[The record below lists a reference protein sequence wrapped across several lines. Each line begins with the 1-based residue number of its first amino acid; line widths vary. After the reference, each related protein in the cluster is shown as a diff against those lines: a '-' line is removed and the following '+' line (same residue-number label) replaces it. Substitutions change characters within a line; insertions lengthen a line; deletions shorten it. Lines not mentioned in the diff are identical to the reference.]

1 MAIKLYRCS
10 NMWVKIGAHPCWRVQ
25 KALDEQGIEYEV
37 VKGPVARGKRDEV
50 DRLSGQRLY
59 PVIQFEDG
67 SVYRAES
74 KDMAET
80 IKSGKLF
87 EQQTAG
93 SATPSA

>member
-1 MAIKLYRCS
+1 MAVKLYRCS

-37 VKGPVARGKRDEV
+37 VKGPLARGKRDEV
-50 DRLSGQRLY
+50 DRLSGQRQY

-80 IKSGKLF
+80 IKTGKLF
-87 EQQTAG
+87 EHPAG
-93 SATPSA
+93 APAAPSS